1 VGGPPEIASKMGMAI
16 DAGGLMAGGAHSWE
30 SRWAVSPVYG
40 ITERPLRGS
49 WRVGEVGGRR
59 YELGNLRY

>member
-1 VGGPPEIASKMGMAI
+1 MGMAI